1 MNTKPFVSVV
11 IPVYNGSKYLSK
23 CLDAI
28 SASTYKTY
36 EIIVVDDSSTDNSAE
51 IARKKGATVFQ
62 ISQQSGPAAARNY
75 AAKKARGDILFFV
88 DADVLV
94 QKGTIAR
101 MVTDFNENPDIVA
114 VFGSYDDK
122 PAEGNFLS
130 QYKNLSHLET
140 TVVPVSRKLW
150 SHQTHFPNHH
160 RWMEFRMSLHRFAN
174 QEVGLN
180 VNGMTCGGCE
190 NRVKG
195 VLTACEGVKDVHVSH
210 KDGKAIVHI
219 EKGKANKEKLIEAVE
234 KAGFTASE
242 G

>member
-1 MNTKPFVSVV
+1 MPNQPFVSVIV
-11 IPVYNGSKYLSK
+11 PVHNAGEYIAM
-23 CLDAI
+23 CVDALI
-28 SASTYKTY
+28 ASSYPSF
-36 EIIVVDDSSTDNSAE
+36 EIIMVDDCSTDDSVE
-51 IARKKGATVFQ
+51 IARQKGITVLQ
-62 ISQQSGPAAARNY
+62 LSRQSGPAAARNY
-75 AAKKARGDILFFV
+75 AAKKAKGDILFFV

-94 QKGTIAR
+94 QKDTIAR

-174 QEVGLN
+174 QEVD
-180 VNGMTCGGCE
+180 
-190 NRVKG
+190 
-195 VLTACEGVKDVHVSH
+195 LTLSASTPLEVS
-210 KDGKAIVHI
+210 
-219 EKGKANKEKLIEAVE
+219 ANYA
-234 KAGFTASE
+234 
-242 G
+242 